1 MSLSKQK
8 YMDGC
13 QVMGDFLQDVYTA
26 AGAVIPV
33 KFDPHKEAETIIGLL
48 RAQGKNEKTSLVDL
62 NGQAL

>member
-13 QVMGDFLQDVYTA
+13 QVMGDFLQDVYSA
-26 AGAVIPV
+26 AGVVIPTQ
-33 KFDPHKEAETIIGLL
+33 FDPHSEAQNIVTIL
-48 RAQGKNEKTSLVDL
+48 RVQGKNEKTSLVDL